1 MDECVRCQR
10 SREQVKLVDAIL
22 DNEIA
27 KICEECAVLE
37 NIPVIRRPTSYQLE
51 AIGKP
56 YSVRQRLARMAGV
69 KLKED
74 VQDSVR
80 RDMKA
85 KAGVCEVKGITL
97 DKLRP
102 SKDYSKLFKERQ
114 ELVKKI
120 NQPVDLVDNW
130 NWHIQMARRN
140 RKITLV
146 QLSNLIGES
155 ELALKVIEQGELP
168 DDALRTI
175 VKLEQFFKINLRKSE
190 AVKEQAR
197 IEQATKTIREP
208 ARVLSFDPNS
218 LKNITISDL
227 KRMKD
232 EREKAER
239 EDWNNATSLA
249 WGGGR
254 KEEKKLEKKKDV
266 EEESFVG
273 SDIEIIED
281 E

>member
-1 MDECVRCQR
+1 MRCQR
-10 SREQVKLVDAIL
+10 SKEHVKLVEVIL
-22 DNEIA
+22 DSEIV
-27 KICEECAVLE
+27 KMCEECAMLE
-37 NIPVIRRPTSYQLE
+37 NLPIIRKPTSYQLE
-51 AIGKP
+51 ASEKP
-56 YSVRQRLARMAGV
+56 YSVRQRLAKMAGV

-85 KAGVCEVKGITL
+85 KAGVCEIKGITL

-102 SKDYSKLFKERQ
+102 IKDYSKLFKERQ
-114 ELVKKI
+114 ELVKKS

-140 RKITLV
+140 RKITLA

-155 ELALKVIEQGELP
+155 ELALKIIEQGNLP
-168 DDALRTI
+168 DDARRII
-175 VKLEQFFKINLRKSE
+175 VKLEQFFKIRLRKSE
-190 AVKEQAR
+190 VAKEQAR
-197 IEQATKTIREP
+197 IEQATRVVREP
-208 ARVLSFDPNS
+208 ARVLSFDKKS
-218 LKNITISDL
+218 LQSLTISDL
-227 KRMKD
+227 KRMRD

-239 EDWNNATSLA
+239 EEWNNATSLA
-249 WGGGR
+249 WGRGR
-254 KEEKKLEKKKDV
+254 KEEKKAEEKKKDV
-266 EEESFVG
+266 KEERVIG